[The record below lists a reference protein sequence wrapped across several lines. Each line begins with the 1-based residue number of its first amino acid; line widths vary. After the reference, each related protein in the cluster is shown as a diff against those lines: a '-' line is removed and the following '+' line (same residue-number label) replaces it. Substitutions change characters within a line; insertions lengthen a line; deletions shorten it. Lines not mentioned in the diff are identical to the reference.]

1 MKARLVIRGF
11 EEDEKGP
18 VDSPTASKPSM
29 KIFFAVCANNNW
41 VCETMDIKAAF
52 LQGKEIERGIYVKLP
67 AEAKKEGIIWK
78 LNKVAYGLCDA
89 SRQWYSSVKEELCKL
104 GCKQSQ
110 LNKALFRL
118 NGMLTVILKVHLSC
132 MLMIFLYAGTV
143 NFKKIVITKIQGK
156 VRVGKHMEGNFAN

>member
-11 EEDEKGP
+11 EEDEQGP
-18 VDSPTASKPSM
+18 VDSPTASKSSM

-52 LQGKEIERGIYVKLP
+52 LQGKEIERDIYVKPP

-89 SRQWYSSVKEELCKL
+89 SRQWYFSVNEELCRL
-104 GCKQSQ
+104 GCKQSH
-110 LNKALFRL
+110 LDKALFRWYA
-118 NGMLTVILKVHLSC
+118 NGHHKGVFVMHVDD
-132 MLMIFLYAGTV
+132 FLYAG
-143 NFKKIVITKIQGK
+143 N
-156 VRVGKHMEGNFAN
+156 